1 MTKQQ
6 QWEAIEAILNNDQY
20 KNVSKKLKEE
30 LADLL
35 KPKGSRGSSNPAIL
49 NEDGTIK
56 EAWCR
61 YHQRYEPA
69 ADMILY
75 EDNTKSKGLCKA
87 ASREWHKRNSAVK
100 ALEAAATE
108 LLIGGDAEAAMAK
121 AKEAKEM
128 KEALNTPET
137 YDYDAD
143 WAEFEKANAAKD
155 GNND

>member
-1 MTKQQ
+1 MTKKQT
-6 QWEAIEAILNNDQY
+6 WEAVEALLGNY
-20 KNVSKKLKEE
+20 PNVSKKLKTE

-35 KPKGSRGSSNPAIL
+35 KPKGSRGSSNPAVL

-69 ADMILY
+69 EDMILY
-75 EDNTKSKGLCKA
+75 DNNTKSKGLCKA

-100 ALEAAATE
+100 SMEAEATE
-108 LLIGGDAEAAMAK
+108 LLISGDAEAAMTK
-121 AKEAKEM
+121 AKEAKET
-128 KEALNTPET
+128 KEALNTPES

-143 WAEFEKANAAKD
+143 WAEFDKAMKAKGEDNAE
-155 GNND
+155 G

>member
-6 QWEAIEAILNNDQY
+6 QWEAVEAILNSEQY
-20 KNVSKKLKEE
+20 KNVSKKLKAE
-30 LADLL
+30 LAVLL
-35 KPKGSRGSSNPAIL
+35 KPKGSRGSSNPPVL
-49 NEDGTIK
+49 NDDGTIA

-69 ADMILY
+69 DDMLLY

-100 ALEAAATE
+100 SLEAEATSM
-108 LLIGGDAEAAMAK
+108 LISGDAESAMTK
-121 AKEAKEM
+121 AKEAKEL
-128 KEALNTPET
+128 KESLNTPET

-143 WAEFEKANAAKD
+143 WSEFDKSQA
-155 GNND
+155 